1 MTILDYIWENEYQMF
16 IKTPQGEVTDF
27 KITLDTSWETFEK
40 FINSEDSE
48 GCLSKMIFKLKP
60 IIVGWENLVDGDIV
74 VTCTD
79 ENKER
84 ILKMFWIMEQV
95 IIIYAAIMLQYCK
108 VRGIEQNAKDFMKNL
123 KETYNIN

>member
-1 MTILDYIWENEYQMF
+1 MTILDCWENEYQML
-16 IKTPQGEVTDF
+16 IKTPQGDVTDF

-40 FINSEDSE
+40 FINSEDAE

-60 IIVGWENLVDGDIV
+60 IIYEWENLVEGDTV

-79 ENKER
+79 ENKEK
-84 ILKMFWIMEQV
+84 ILNMFWILEQV
-95 IIIYAAIMLQYCK
+95 IITYVTIMLQYCK
-108 VRGIEQNAKDFMKNL
+108 VRSIEQDAKDFMKNL

>member
-1 MTILDYIWENEYQMF
+1 MTILDCWENEHQML
-16 IKTPQGEVTDF
+16 IKTPDGEVTDF
-27 KITLDTSWETFEK
+27 KITLDTSWEVFEK
-40 FINSEDSE
+40 FINSEDAE

-60 IIVGWENLVDGDIV
+60 IIVGWENLVEGDTV

-84 ILKMFWIMEQV
+84 ILGNFWIMEQV
-95 IIIYAAIMLQYCK
+95 IITYATIMLQYSK
-108 VRGIEQNAKDFMKNL
+108 VRSIEQDAKDFMKNL

>member
-1 MTILDYIWENEYQMF
+1 MSVLDCWENSYEMF
-16 IKTPQGEVTDF
+16 VKEPNGEVTDF
-27 KITLDTSWETFEK
+27 KIKLDTSWETFEK

-60 IIVGWENLVDGDIV
+60 IVVGWENLVEGDTV

-79 ENKER
+79 ENKEK
-84 ILKMFWIMEQV
+84 ILNMFWIMEQV
-95 IIIYAAIMLQYCK
+95 ILTYVTVMLQYCK
-108 VRGIEQNAKDFMKNL
+108 VKRIEQDVKDFMKNL

>member
-1 MTILDYIWENEYQMF
+1 MSMLDCWENKYQML
-16 IKTPQGEVTDF
+16 IKTPQGDVTDF

-40 FINSEDSE
+40 FINSEDAE

-60 IIVGWENLVDGDIV
+60 IIYEWENLVEGDTV

-79 ENKER
+79 ENKEK
-84 ILKMFWIMEQV
+84 ILNMFWILAQA
-95 IIIYAAIMLQYCK
+95 IITYVTIMLQYCK
-108 VRGIEQNAKDFMKNL
+108 VRSIEQDAKDFMKNL

>member
-1 MTILDYIWENEYQMF
+1 MSVLDYWENSYEMF
-16 IKTPQGEVTDF
+16 VKEPNGEVTDF
-27 KITLDTSWETFEK
+27 KIKLDTSWETFEK

-60 IIVGWENLVDGDIV
+60 IIVGWENLVEGDTV

-79 ENKER
+79 ENKEK
-84 ILKMFWIMEQV
+84 ILNMFWILEQV
-95 IIIYAAIMLQYCK
+95 IITYATIMLQYSK
-108 VRGIEQNAKDFMKNL
+108 VRSIEQNAKDFMKNL